1 MRNFVGVVIL
11 LIGVYSIGYAI
22 SDIPLGAGAM
32 YLLGYFIPSG
42 GIFIL
47 GVVILVWGK
56 KKKVE

>member
-1 MRNFVGVVIL
+1 MRNFIGVIIL
-11 LIGVYSIGYAI
+11 LIGMYSIGYAI
-22 SDIPLGAGAM
+22 SDIPPGAGAM

-56 KKKVE
+56 KKKEE